1 MATSSI
7 KVTTSSELAIKLLLS
22 GCSSSNTTE
31 AATQES
37 ATPQPSCS
45 QTEIDG
51 GSAWIKGQLAAFS
64 KQDFE
69 SAFGFA
75 TESFRSNRSLEEFIS
90 IISSGYGFLL
100 NSRTYSVGKCIKEG
114 NDFLF
119 NVRVTAESGIEYPM
133 MYALA
138 KSEETWG
145 INAATVVAEQ
155 VEQEPTTPIV

>member
-1 MATSSI
+1 MSKATI
-7 KVTTSSELAIKLLLS
+7 TATTALAVALTLLLS

-37 ATPQPSCS
+37 AAPQPSCS
-45 QTEIDG
+45 QTDIDG

-64 KQDFE
+64 KQDFQ
-69 SAFGFA
+69 SAYGFA

-100 NSRTYSVGKCIKEG
+100 NSRTYSVGNCIKEG
-114 NDFLF
+114 DNFLF
-119 NVRVTAESGIEYPM
+119 DVQVTAESGTQYPM

-138 KSEETWG
+138 KTEETWG
-145 INAATVVAEQ
+145 IDAATVVAEQ

>member
-1 MATSSI
+1 MTKATLTA
-7 KVTTSSELAIKLLLS
+7 TTALAVALTLLLS

-37 ATPQPSCS
+37 AAPQPSCS

-64 KQDFE
+64 KQDFQ
-69 SAFGFA
+69 SAYGFA

-100 NSRTYSVGKCIKEG
+100 NSRTYSVGDCIKEG
-114 NDFLF
+114 DNFLF
-119 NVRVTAESGIEYPM
+119 DVQVTAESGTQYPM

-138 KSEETWG
+138 KTEDTWG

-155 VEQEPTTPIV
+155 DEQEPTTPIV

>member
-1 MATSSI
+1 MAA
-7 KVTTSSELAIKLLLS
+7 VH
-22 GCSSSNTTE
+22 
-31 AATQES
+31 
-37 ATPQPSCS
+37 
-45 QTEIDG
+45 
-51 GSAWIKGQLAAFS
+51 GSKE
-64 KQDFE
+64 DFE

-100 NSRTYSVGKCIKEG
+100 NSRTYSVGNCIKEG

-119 NVRVTAESGIEYPM
+119 NVRVTAESGTEYPM

-138 KSEETWG
+138 KTDDTWG

-155 VEQEPTTPIV
+155 VEEEPTTPIV

>member
-1 MATSSI
+1 MTKATLTA
-7 KVTTSSELAIKLLLS
+7 TTALAVALTLLLS

-37 ATPQPSCS
+37 AAPQPSCS

-69 SAFGFA
+69 SAYGFA

-100 NSRTYSVGKCIKEG
+100 NSRTYSVGNCIKG
-114 NDFLF
+114 DDNFLF
-119 NVRVTAESGIEYPM
+119 DVQVTAESGTQYPM

-138 KSEETWG
+138 KTGDTWG

>member
-1 MATSSI
+1 MSKATI
-7 KVTTSSELAIKLLLS
+7 TATTALAVALTLLLS

-37 ATPQPSCS
+37 AAPQPSCS
-45 QTEIDG
+45 QTDIDG

-69 SAFGFA
+69 SAYGFA
-75 TESFRSNRSLEEFIS
+75 TESFRSGRSLEQFIS

-100 NSRTYSVGKCIKEG
+100 NSRTYSVGNCIKEG
-114 NDFLF
+114 DNFLF
-119 NVRVTAESGIEYPM
+119 DVQVTAESGTQYPM

-138 KSEETWG
+138 KAEEIWG

>member
-1 MATSSI
+1 MATASL
-7 KVTTSSELAIKLLLS
+7 KVTTALAVALTLLLS

-45 QTEIDG
+45 QSEIDG

-100 NSRTYSVGKCIKEG
+100 NSRTYSVGDCIKEG

-119 NVRVTAESGIEYPM
+119 NVRVTAESGTEYPM

-138 KSEETWG
+138 KTDDTWG

>member
-1 MATSSI
+1 MSKATI
-7 KVTTSSELAIKLLLS
+7 TALAVAFTLLLS

-31 AATQES
+31 TATQES

-100 NSRTYSVGKCIKEG
+100 NSRTYSVGDCIKEG

-119 NVRVTAESGIEYPM
+119 NVRVTAESGTEYPM

-138 KSEETWG
+138 KTDDTWG

>member
-1 MATSSI
+1 MSKATI
-7 KVTTSSELAIKLLLS
+7 TATTALAVALSLLLS
-22 GCSSSNTTE
+22 GCSSSKTTE
-31 AATQES
+31 TATQES

-64 KQDFE
+64 SQDFE
-69 SAFGFA
+69 SAYGFA
-75 TESFRSNRSLEEFIS
+75 TESFRSGRSLEQFIS

-100 NSRTYSVGKCIKEG
+100 NSRTYSVGECIKEG
-114 NDFLF
+114 DNFLF
-119 NVRVTAESGIEYPM
+119 DVRVTAESGTEFPM

-138 KSEETWG
+138 KTEDTWG

-155 VEQEPTTPIV
+155 VEEESETPIV

>member
-1 MATSSI
+1 MSKATI
-7 KVTTSSELAIKLLLS
+7 TATTALAVVLTLLLS

-37 ATPQPSCS
+37 AAPQPSCS

-64 KQDFE
+64 KQDFQ
-69 SAFGFA
+69 SAYGFA

-100 NSRTYSVGKCIKEG
+100 NSRTYSVGDCIKEG
-114 NDFLF
+114 DNFLF
-119 NVRVTAESGIEYPM
+119 DVQVTAESGTQYPM

-138 KSEETWG
+138 KTEETWG

>member
-1 MATSSI
+1 MSKATI
-7 KVTTSSELAIKLLLS
+7 TATTALAVALTLLLS

-31 AATQES
+31 TAIQES

-45 QTEIDG
+45 QSEIDG

-64 KQDFE
+64 SQDFE
-69 SAFGFA
+69 SAYGFA
-75 TESFRSNRSLEEFIS
+75 TESFRSGRSLEQFIS

-100 NSRTYSVGKCIKEG
+100 NSRTYSVGNCIKEG
-114 NDFLF
+114 DNFLF
-119 NVRVTAESGIEYPM
+119 DVRVTAESGTEFPM

-138 KSEETWG
+138 KTKDTWG

-155 VEQEPTTPIV
+155 VEEESETPIV

>member
-1 MATSSI
+1 MATASL
-7 KVTTSSELAIKLLLS
+7 KVTTALAVALTFLLS

-31 AATQES
+31 TATQES

-100 NSRTYSVGKCIKEG
+100 NSRTYSVGNCIKEG

-119 NVRVTAESGIEYPM
+119 NVRVTAESGTEYPM

-138 KSEETWG
+138 KTDDTWG

>member
-1 MATSSI
+1 MTTASL
-7 KVTTSSELAIKLLLS
+7 KVTTALAVALTLLLS

-31 AATQES
+31 TATQES

-45 QTEIDG
+45 QSEIDG

-100 NSRTYSVGKCIKEG
+100 NSRTYSVGNCIKEG

-119 NVRVTAESGIEYPM
+119 NVRVTAESGTEYPM

-138 KSEETWG
+138 KTDDTWG

-155 VEQEPTTPIV
+155 VEEEPTTPIV

>member
-1 MATSSI
+1 MSKATI
-7 KVTTSSELAIKLLLS
+7 TATTALAVALTLLLS

-31 AATQES
+31 TATQES

-45 QTEIDG
+45 QAEIDG

-100 NSRTYSVGKCIKEG
+100 NSRTYSVGNCIKEG

-119 NVRVTAESGIEYPM
+119 NVRVTAESGAEYPM

-138 KSEETWG
+138 KTDDTWG

>member
-1 MATSSI
+1 MSKATI
-7 KVTTSSELAIKLLLS
+7 TATTALAVALTLLLS
-22 GCSSSNTTE
+22 GCNSSQTSQN
-31 AATQES
+31 ATQES

-45 QTEIDG
+45 ESEIDG

-64 KQDFE
+64 SQDFE
-69 SAFGFA
+69 SAYGFA
-75 TESFRSNRSLEEFIS
+75 TESFRSGRSLEQFIS

-100 NSRTYSVGKCIKEG
+100 NSRTYSVGECIKEG
-114 NDFLF
+114 DNFLF
-119 NVRVTAESGIEYPM
+119 DVRVTAESGTEFPM

-138 KSEETWG
+138 KSEDTWG

>member
-1 MATSSI
+1 MSKATI
-7 KVTTSSELAIKLLLS
+7 TALAVALTLLLS

-31 AATQES
+31 TATQES

-45 QTEIDG
+45 QTEIDS

-100 NSRTYSVGKCIKEG
+100 NSRTYSVGDCIKEG

-119 NVRVTAESGIEYPM
+119 DVRVTAESGTEYPM

-138 KSEETWG
+138 KTDDTWG

>member
-1 MATSSI
+1 MSKATI
-7 KVTTSSELAIKLLLS
+7 TATTALAVAITLMLS

-31 AATQES
+31 TATQES
-37 ATPQPSCS
+37 AAPQPSCS

-100 NSRTYSVGKCIKEG
+100 NSRTYSVGDCIKEG

-119 NVRVTAESGIEYPM
+119 NVRVTAESGTEYPM

-138 KSEETWG
+138 KTDDTWG

>member
-1 MATSSI
+1 MATASL
-7 KVTTSSELAIKLLLS
+7 KVTTALAVALTLLLS

-31 AATQES
+31 TATQES

-45 QTEIDG
+45 QSEIDG

-100 NSRTYSVGKCIKEG
+100 NSRSYSVGECIKEG
-114 NDFLF
+114 DNFLF
-119 NVRVTAESGIEYPM
+119 DVQVTAKSGTQYPM

-138 KSEETWG
+138 KTEDTWG

-155 VEQEPTTPIV
+155 VEEEPTTPIV

>member
-1 MATSSI
+1 MATASL
-7 KVTTSSELAIKLLLS
+7 KATTALAVALTLLLS
-22 GCSSSNTTE
+22 GCSSSNTNE

-100 NSRTYSVGKCIKEG
+100 NSRTYSVGNCIKEG

-119 NVRVTAESGIEYPM
+119 NVRVTAESAAEYPM

-138 KSEETWG
+138 KTDDTWG

>member
-1 MATSSI
+1 MSKATI
-7 KVTTSSELAIKLLLS
+7 TATTALAVALTLLLS

-31 AATQES
+31 TATQES
-37 ATPQPSCS
+37 AAPQPSCS

-100 NSRTYSVGKCIKEG
+100 NSRTYSVGDCIKEG

-119 NVRVTAESGIEYPM
+119 NVRVTAESGTEYPM

-138 KSEETWG
+138 KTDDTWG
-145 INAATVVAEQ
+145 INAATVVAEPT
-155 VEQEPTTPIV
+155 EQEPTTPIV